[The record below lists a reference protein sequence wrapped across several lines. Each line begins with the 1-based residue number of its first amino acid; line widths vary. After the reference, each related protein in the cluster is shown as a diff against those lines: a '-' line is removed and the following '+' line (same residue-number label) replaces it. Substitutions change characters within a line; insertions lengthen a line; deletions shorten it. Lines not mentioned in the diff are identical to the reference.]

1 MVKDEVD
8 RNDGIYWRQREQKE
22 ELNNLNDLR
31 SIRAMMIGSN

>member
-1 MVKDEVD
+1 MMGFIDVS
-8 RNDGIYWRQREQKE
+8 EQKE